1 MVMDLQTA
9 NRLLDDLAE
18 ELEIP
23 DSRYEAAVRSYNSVG
38 NWLRRSAS
46 VFAKTHVDVYS
57 QGSFRLGTAI
67 RPVTD
72 EEDYDLDIVCE
83 IFYDKELV
91 TQEWLHRQL
100 GEEMSAYAEAYSM
113 TAPEHSN
120 RVWTLHYA
128 DGAQFHM
135 DVLPSVP
142 DGRRTQVMPVSGY
155 QTSDGTSVAITDQ
168 NHPNFGVRS
177 RDWPVSNPKGYADW
191 FASRMR
197 VARQRRLASLRE
209 RASVNVDQIPD
220 YKVKTPLQSA
230 VQILKRHRDMRF
242 KDSPELRPRSII
254 ITTLAAHAYQQEPTI
269 SEALVSILRRMDQ
282 YIETNGDQSRIPNPT
297 NDRENFADA
306 WSTNKELKDAFYD
319 WLDTAR
325 LDFKAAAQELDPVR
339 FTDILAPRMGRR
351 LVEAST
357 ARSRLL
363 LEAQRNSFRPV
374 GPSLVARAT
383 AALVQLFDA
392 PHRKPVRWATPPGG
406 STGWVAISSA
416 TCHPKGFRPFRFRS
430 DGPPL
435 PKRASLI
442 FEADT
447 DVAPPYRVYWQ
458 IVNTGQQ
465 ARDARGLRG
474 GFEEVSVVRGHLK
487 REESTRYTGS
497 HSIQCFIVK
506 NDYCV
511 ARSEPFVVNID

>member
-1 MVMDLQTA
+1 MVMALQIA
-9 NRLLDDLAE
+9 NQLVDDLAE
-18 ELEIP
+18 ELEVS
-23 DSRYEAAVRSYNSVG
+23 DSRYEAAIRSYNSIG
-38 NWLRRSAS
+38 EWLRRPASA
-46 VFAKTHVDVYS
+46 FADTHVEVYP

-83 IFYDKELV
+83 IFYGKESV

-100 GEEMSAYAEAYSM
+100 GEEMKAYASAHTM
-113 TAPEHSN
+113 TVPERSN

-142 DGRRTQVMPVSGY
+142 DGRRMQAIMRMSGY
-155 QTSDGTSVAITDQ
+155 QTSDDTSVAITDYT
-168 NHPNFGVRS
+168 HPNFRVRS
-177 RDWPVSNPKGYADW
+177 PDWPVSNPKGYADW
-191 FASRMR
+191 FVSRMR
-197 VARQRRLASLRE
+197 VALQKRLASLRE
-209 RASVNVDQIPD
+209 RASVNVAQIPD

-242 KDSPELRPRSII
+242 KDSPDLRPRSII
-254 ITTLAAHAYQQEPTI
+254 ITTLAAHAYQQEPTL
-269 SEALVSILRRMDQ
+269 SEALVSILGRMDQ
-282 YIETNGDQSRIPNPT
+282 YIETNGDESRISNPT

-306 WSTNKELKDAFYD
+306 WSTNKALKDAFYD

-325 LDFKAAAQELDPVR
+325 LDFNAAAQELDPAR

-351 LVEAST
+351 LVEASM
-357 ARSRLL
+357 ARSRRLL
-363 LEAQRNSFRPV
+363 GSQRS
-374 GPSLVARAT
+374 SLVARAT
-383 AALVQLFDA
+383 APLVLVDA
-392 PHRKPVRWATPPGG
+392 PHRKPVPWQQPPPGS
-406 STGWVAISSA
+406 STGSVKIVSA
-416 TCHPKGFRPFRFRS
+416 RCDRNGFRPFHFRS
-430 DGPPL
+430 NGDPL

-474 GFEEVSVVRGHLK
+474 GFEEVSVVRGYLK
-487 REESTRYTGS
+487 REESTRYMGS
-497 HSIQCFIVK
+497 HSVECFIVK
-506 NDYCV
+506 NNYCV
-511 ARSEPFVVNID
+511 ARSGQFVVNIE

>member
-1 MVMDLQTA
+1 MVMALQTA
-9 NRLLDDLAE
+9 NGLLDDLAE

-23 DSRYEAAVRSYNSVG
+23 DSRYEAAIRSYNSVG
-38 NWLRRSAS
+38 EWLRRSAS
-46 VFAKTHVDVYS
+46 AFAKTHVDVYA

-83 IFYDKELV
+83 IFYDKESV

-100 GEEMSAYAEAYSM
+100 GEEMKAYAAAHTM
-113 TAPEHSN
+113 TAPERSN

-142 DGRRTQVMPVSGY
+142 DGRRTQAIMRMSGY
-155 QTSDGTSVAITDQ
+155 QTSDDASDASVAITDQ
-168 NHPNFGVRS
+168 NHPNFRMRS
-177 RDWPVSNPKGYADW
+177 PDWPVSNPKGYADW
-191 FASRMR
+191 FVSKMR

-209 RASVNVDQIPD
+209 RASVKVFQIPD
-220 YKVKTPLQSA
+220 YKIKTPLQSA

-254 ITTLAAHAYQQEPTI
+254 ITTLAAHGYQQESTVP
-269 SEALVSILRRMDQ
+269 EALVSILRRMDQ
-282 YIETNGDQSRIPNPT
+282 YIEANGDELRIPNPT
-297 NDRENFADA
+297 NERENFADA
-306 WSTNKELKDAFYD
+306 WSTNKALKDAFYD

-325 LDFKAAAQELDPVR
+325 LDFNAAAQELDPIR
-339 FTDILAPRMGRR
+339 FTNILAPRMGRR

-357 ARSRLL
+357 ARSRRLL
-363 LEAQRNSFRPV
+363 GSQRS
-374 GPSLVARAT
+374 SLVARAT
-383 AALVQLFDA
+383 APLIELFDA
-392 PHRKPVRWATPPGG
+392 PHRKPVRWPTPPGG
-406 STGWVAISSA
+406 STGRVAISSA

-511 ARSEPFVVNID
+511 ATSEPFVVNID

>member
-1 MVMDLQTA
+1 MVMALPNA
-9 NRLLDDLAE
+9 NQLLDDLAE

-23 DSRYEAAVRSYNSVG
+23 DSRYEAAIRSYNSVG
-38 NWLRRSAS
+38 EWLRRSAS
-46 VFAKTHVDVYS
+46 AFAETHVNVYP

-83 IFYDKELV
+83 IFYDKESV

-100 GEEMSAYAEAYSM
+100 GQEMDAYAAAHSM
-113 TAPEHSN
+113 TEPERSN

-142 DGRRTQVMPVSGY
+142 DGRRTQAIMRAPGY
-155 QTSDGTSVAITDQ
+155 QTSDETSVAITDQ
-168 NHPNFGVRS
+168 SHPNFRVRS
-177 RDWPVSNPKGYADW
+177 PDWPVSNPKGYADW
-191 FASRMR
+191 FVSKMR
-197 VARQRRLASLRE
+197 VARLRRLASLTE
-209 RASVNVDQIPD
+209 RASVNVAQIPD

-242 KDSPELRPRSII
+242 KDSSELRPRSII

-269 SEALVSILRRMDQ
+269 SEALVSILQRMDQ
-282 YIETNGDQSRIPNPT
+282 YIETNGEESRIPNPT

-306 WSTNKELKDAFYD
+306 WSTNKALKDAFYD

-325 LDFKAAAQELDPVR
+325 LDFNAAARELDPVR

-357 ARSRLL
+357 TRSRLML
-363 LEAQRNSFRPV
+363 RSQQS
-374 GPSLVARAT
+374 SLVARAT
-383 AALVQLFDA
+383 APLVELFDA
-392 PHRKPVRWATPPGG
+392 PHRKPVRWPTPPGG
-406 STGWVAISSA
+406 STGQVAITSA
-416 TCHPKGFRPFRFRS
+416 RCDRNGFRPFQFRS
-430 DGPPL
+430 NGPPL
-435 PKRASLI
+435 PRRASLI

-447 DVAPPYRVYWQ
+447 NVAPPYRVYWQ

-487 REESTRYTGS
+487 REESTRYMGS
-497 HSIQCFIVK
+497 HSIECFIVK
-506 NDYCV
+506 NNYCV
-511 ARSEPFVVNID
+511 ARSGQFVVNIE